1 MWSAQ
6 PSPTAL
12 QADPEHRPGAE
23 CLDRLRRGSAE
34 ALDELLAA
42 YWEPLL
48 SYARHFGGESADAA
62 EDFVQEAFVRFWERR
77 SSWQEGSAPAPIL
90 YTLVRNLALK
100 DRRNRKTRSLLLR
113 LQGFGARGGPAP
125 DRELEGREVGAAIDR
140 AVAALPERRREIFRL
155 TWLHGLSYAE
165 TARVMEPIGIRD
177 DEWQVGYGKSF
188 RTDGLEIVPNWG
200 GAKFTARAT
209 ARIGRLM
216 LRKGNW
222 EGRQLIDRPE
232 GGSTRK

>member
-1 MWSAQ
+1 
-6 PSPTAL
+6 L

-113 LQGFGARGGPAP
+113 LQGFGARGVPAP
-125 DRELEGREVGAAIDR
+125 DREMEGREVGAAIDR

-165 TARVMEPIGIRD
+165 TAQVMEIAP
-177 DEWQVGYGKSF
+177 
-188 RTDGLEIVPNWG
+188 RTVANQMSS
-200 GAKFTARAT
+200 A
-209 ARIGRLM
+209 
-216 LRKGNW
+216 LRELREVLGP
-222 EGRQLIDRPE
+222 LLADR
-232 GGSTRK
+232 